1 MPCKPQKARKLLRKG
16 NAKVVKHEPFTLQL
30 KYGSAGYKQP
40 ITLGID
46 AGSVH
51 IGASAS
57 TKKQELYASE
67 TVMRSGD
74 GKTSIVRLLAKRSEL
89 RRGRRNRKTRYRK
102 ARFLNRVHRKHK
114 RWLAPSIENKINV
127 HLKLVADIHKIL
139 PVTKVVAEVAQF
151 DIQKIKNPDISG
163 IEYQHGEQLGW
174 ANVREYVLFR
184 DNHQCQCC
192 HGKSGD
198 PVLEVHHIESR
209 MTGGNAPNN
218 LVTLCSYCHHEYHA
232 GHIKLPKSIHRGMS
246 FRDAAF
252 MGIMRWAFY
261 NRLKEQ
267 YPDVHLT
274 YGYITKNTR
283 IKNNIAKT
291 HTADAYCIAGNVK
304 AERLEYE
311 YLRKQVRRHN
321 RKLHREVYVKGN
333 IRRRAQA
340 GHTVR
345 GFCLNDTVL
354 YQKQR
359 WFIRGMRTKGAFI
372 LKHLDGTKVDVT
384 PSKITFLWHNN
395 SYLIERRGV
404 APLTTKVVS
413 TRHANL

>member
-1 MPCKPQKARKLLRKG
+1 MPCKPQKARKLLKEG
-16 NAKVVKHEPFTLQL
+16 KAAIVKHEPFTLQL
-30 KYGSAGYKQP
+30 NYGSAGYRQP

-74 GKTSIVRLLAKRSEL
+74 GKASIVRLLAKRLEL
-89 RRGRRNRKTRYRK
+89 RRTRRNRKNRYRK

-198 PVLEVHHIESR
+198 PILEVHHIESR

-218 LVTLCSYCHHEYHA
+218 LMTLCSHCHHEYHA

-252 MGIMRWAFY
+252 MGIMRWTFY

-267 YPDVHLT
+267 YPDVRLT

-283 IKNNIAKT
+283 IANNIAKT
-291 HTADAYCIAGNVK
+291 HTADAFCIAENVEAK
-304 AERLEYE
+304 RLGYE

-321 RKLHREVYVKGN
+321 RKLHRENPTKGG
-333 IRRRAQA
+333 IRKRAQA
-340 GHTVR
+340 EHVIR

-359 WFIRGMRTKGAFI
+359 WFVRGMRAKGSFL
-372 LKHLDGTKVDVT
+372 LKHLDGTKAEIA

-395 SYLIERRGV
+395 TYLIEMREAALRSR
-404 APLTTKVVS
+404 L
-413 TRHANL
+413 